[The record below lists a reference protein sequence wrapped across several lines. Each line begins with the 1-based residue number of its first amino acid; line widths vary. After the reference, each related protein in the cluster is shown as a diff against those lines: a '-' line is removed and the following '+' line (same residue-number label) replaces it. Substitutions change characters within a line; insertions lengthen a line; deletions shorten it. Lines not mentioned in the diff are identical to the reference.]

1 MDKVAVSI
9 CTSFLVV
16 RSQENDWVT
25 AYCVC
30 IIQLIGLDVQLHF
43 WVLLSY
49 RNIQIDAFTLTL
61 SKMWRFV
68 AKPQQSTRDKT
79 GAACAPALSVYSS
92 SSLVPCSEPGLW
104 WVLSLSQRYFTA
116 NT

>member
-30 IIQLIGLDVQLHF
+30 IIQLIGLDVQLYF
-43 WVLLSY
+43 WILLSY
-49 RNIQIDAFTLTL
+49 RNIQIDALTDIIED
-61 SKMWRFV
+61 V
-68 AKPQQSTRDKT
+68 AFCGELYQGARNKT
-79 GAACAPALSVYSS
+79 GAACSPALSVYSS
-92 SSLVPCSEPGLW
+92 SSQVPCSEPGLW